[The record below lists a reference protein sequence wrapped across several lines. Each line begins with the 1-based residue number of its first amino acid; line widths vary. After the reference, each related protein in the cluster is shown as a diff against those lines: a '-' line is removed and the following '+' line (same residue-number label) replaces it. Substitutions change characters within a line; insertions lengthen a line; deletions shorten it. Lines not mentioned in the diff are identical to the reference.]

1 MLKKF
6 LFLILFINFICADVV
21 MNSQSKF
28 YTGEA
33 VVFTFEANGSNIKF
47 PLIDKIDG
55 FPVTKNGSSS
65 SLSIINGQRTQKLLQ
80 QYKFFPNKTITIP
93 SFKIVIDGI
102 DFYTKEKVITS
113 VKVKKT
119 HSDFLDYEI
128 SVSSNELYVGEQT
141 IFTLKFKYRRDLQIV
156 NLRYTPPI
164 FDGFWSK
171 QMGESKKYEEGL
183 FVVQELKYVLFP
195 QKSGKINIPA
205 LKMNISLVDS
215 QSSNVSFFGP
225 PTKAESVYSNELNFD
240 IKKLPKNVFLIGDF
254 TISNQIDKQ
263 TLNAGEVLNYEIE
276 IAGRGNIDDIPELQ
290 LDIPNATIYANKA
303 TKTYDMINNKYGGT
317 YKKTFS
323 IVANEN
329 LIIPP
334 VLLNYFDKKQNKTIQ
349 LKTKQYNIKVKNNNV
364 NSDVLQLDKEKVLS
378 AQTVEKKIE
387 VVYTTDN
394 QKSLYFF
401 FGFLFS
407 SLIIVL
413 IYYVIKFK
421 EQTSHIETS
430 LEKEIKQTQGIN
442 DLLNSLLSYINID
455 KDLDKMIF
463 ILESNK
469 NLNFKQTKKDILK
482 IIKDKNI
489 QN

>member
-1 MLKKF
+1 MLKK
-6 LFLILFINFICADVV
+6 LLLLILFINFIYADVL
-21 MNSQSKF
+21 MDSQSKF
-28 YTGEA
+28 YTGDA
-33 VVFTFEANGSNIKF
+33 VVFTLEANGRNIEF
-47 PLIDKIDG
+47 PNINNVDG
-55 FPVTKNGSSS
+55 FSVSKNGSSS
-65 SLSIINGQRTQKLLQ
+65 SLSIINGRRTQKLLQ
-80 QYKFFPNKTITIP
+80 QYKFFPNKTVTIP
-93 SFKIVIDGI
+93 SFKILIDGK
-102 DFYTKEKVITS
+102 DFYTKEKLITN

-119 HSDFLDYEI
+119 QSDFLDYEI
-128 SVSSNELYVGEQT
+128 FVSSKKLYVGEQT

-156 NLRYTPPI
+156 NLRYTPPS

-171 QMGESKKYEEGL
+171 QMGESKKYEDGL
-183 FVVQELKYVLFP
+183 YVVQELKYVLFP
-195 QKSGKINIPA
+195 QKSGRINIPA

-225 PTKAESVYSNELNFD
+225 PTKAERIYSNELNLD

-254 TISNQIDKQ
+254 TISNQIDKE
-263 TLNAGEVLNYEIE
+263 TLNAGEALNFEIE
-276 IAGRGNIDDIPELQ
+276 IEGRGNIDDIPELQ

-303 TKTYDMINNKYGGT
+303 TKIYDMINGQYGGT
-317 YKKTFS
+317 YKKSFS
-323 IVANEN
+323 IVANEDI
-329 LIIPP
+329 IIPH
-334 VLLNYFDKKQNKTIQ
+334 VLLNYFDKKQNKIIQ
-349 LKTKQYNIKVKNNNV
+349 LKTKQYNIKVKSNIL
-364 NSDVLQLDKEKVLS
+364 NSNVLQLDKEKMLS
-378 AQTVEKKIE
+378 SQAVEKKIKI
-387 VVYTTDN
+387 VYTSDN
-394 QKSLYFF
+394 QKILYFF

-407 SLIIVL
+407 SLIIGL